1 MKVQQDPIFME
12 RTTADQ
18 ATTVREGGVYKATV
32 IEKTDGNE
40 TKVRINQQ
48 EVQVII
54 EGKQPQ

>member
-1 MKVQQDPIFME
+1 ME